1 MNNKVMIN
9 DNILLIFRYFYV
21 LILINNNTL
30 IKDKKIIDIKF
41 I

>member
-1 MNNKVMIN
+1 MIIV
-9 DNILLIFRYFYV
+9 NILLIFRYFYV

>member
-1 MNNKVMIN
+1 MNNKVMII